1 MKYFPFAIYRF
12 ELISRITSFH
22 FVSFSK
28 ITESPLR
35 DNNKTTSMFSIDLR
49 GNEISFQFLKQS
61 EWQKSTNCRPNQNIM
76 KKVRKKPN
84 WQIKLKCAG
93 CEEMCNDNV
102 SVYTC
107 YITYC
112 CICWAIDKQ
121 LYLYLIAM
129 GHIEGVFVSWKLRR
143 AREWR
148 CHTFLY
154 LSSSHAVWTN
164 AGGNFLTMFD
174 KLTVLQEATIQK

>member
-1 MKYFPFAIYRF
+1 MKYFPFANYRF
-12 ELISRITSFH
+12 ELISRITFFSFCFFLENYRKPSQRQWQNDFNVFH
-22 FVSFSK
+22 WLKRKRNIF
-28 ITESPLR
+28 P
-35 DNNKTTSMFSIDLR
+35 
-49 GNEISFQFLKQS
+49 IS
-61 EWQKSTNCRPNQNIM
+61 ETVRVIMSTNCRPNQNIM
-76 KKVRKKPN
+76 KKIRKKPN

-93 CEEMCNDNV
+93 CEEMCNDNF

-129 GHIEGVFVSWKLRR
+129 GHIEGLFVSWKLRL

-154 LSSSHAVWTN
+154 LSSSLVVWTN

>member
-1 MKYFPFAIYRF
+1 M
-12 ELISRITSFH
+12 
-22 FVSFSK
+22 
-28 ITESPLR
+28 
-35 DNNKTTSMFSIDLR
+35 
-49 GNEISFQFLKQS
+49 
-61 EWQKSTNCRPNQNIM
+61 STNCRPNQNIM
-76 KKVRKKPN
+76 KKIRKKPN

-93 CEEMCNDNV
+93 CEEMCNDNF

-129 GHIEGVFVSWKLRR
+129 GHIEGLFVSWKLRL

-154 LSSSHAVWTN
+154 LSSSLAVWTN

-174 KLTVLQEATIQK
+174 KLTVLQEATIQKKRYKCQSRRQWPYDNKTWAIISSFNLYYFDS